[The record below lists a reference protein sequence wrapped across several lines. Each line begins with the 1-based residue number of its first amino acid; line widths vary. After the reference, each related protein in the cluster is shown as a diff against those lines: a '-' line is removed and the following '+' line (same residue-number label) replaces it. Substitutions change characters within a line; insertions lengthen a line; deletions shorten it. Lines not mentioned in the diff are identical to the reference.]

1 MSIGLWPHESPA
13 GVGSLGVIVLLC
25 DVGVGGGEECV
36 RFCAFR
42 ADARIFRCYYKK

>member
-25 DVGVGGGEECV
+25 VMGGWGV
-36 RFCAFR
+36 
-42 ADARIFRCYYKK
+42 